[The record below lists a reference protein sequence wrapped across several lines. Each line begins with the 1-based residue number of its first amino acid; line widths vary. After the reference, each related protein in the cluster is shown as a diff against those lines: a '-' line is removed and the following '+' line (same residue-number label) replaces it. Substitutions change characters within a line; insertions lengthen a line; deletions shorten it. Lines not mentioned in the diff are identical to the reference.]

1 VVEHPVRPF
10 REVAALFAA
19 AVEVRTAHQGLEPM
33 IVIQMAGRVDLG
45 EVGDEVVVKVGEGPG
60 VLEVVVEEE
69 GEVSNHSPPADLQ
82 MILQGTKI

>member
-1 VVEHPVRPF
+1 
-10 REVAALFAA
+10 
-19 AVEVRTAHQGLEPM
+19 
-33 IVIQMAGRVDLG
+33 VDLG